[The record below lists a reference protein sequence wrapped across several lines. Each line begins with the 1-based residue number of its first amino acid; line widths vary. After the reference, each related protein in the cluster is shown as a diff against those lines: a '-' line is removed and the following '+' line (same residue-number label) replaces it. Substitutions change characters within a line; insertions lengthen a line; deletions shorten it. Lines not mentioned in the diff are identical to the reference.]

1 MWHIES
7 SRFDAGTL
15 RWNEISVSGSA
26 MSFQQVCAAWQSD
39 EGFRAFWVGNLRG
52 LPFEAYCWECPPVNE
67 RNRSR
72 QFECVFIASPSLARM
87 EPEPGVFAEHFR
99 QDRDVVTFGNLGG
112 DAVLVTPCPT
122 GDRDFSHLAQFTR
135 AASSAQQD
143 AYWHAVGDAV
153 GARMGTR
160 PMWLSTAGHGV
171 AWLHVRLDSSPK
183 YYRHRE
189 YTKA

>member
-1 MWHIES
+1 MWRIACIRPDEQTLHWSGVMDDTGNLSFDRVCS
-7 SRFDAGTL
+7 S
-15 RWNEISVSGSA
+15 
-26 MSFQQVCAAWQSD
+26 WQSD
-39 EGFRAFWVGNLRG
+39 ENFRSFWIASLRT
-52 LPFEAYCWECPPVNE
+52 LPFDAYCWECPPVNE
-67 RNRSR
+67 PNRSR
-72 QFECVFIASPSLARM
+72 PFECVFISSPSLARM
-87 EPEPGVFAEHFR
+87 EPEPDVFAEHFR
-99 QDRDVVTFGNLGG
+99 HDRDVVTFGNLGG
-112 DAVLVTPCPT
+112 DAVLVTPCPA

>member
-1 MWHIES
+1 
-7 SRFDAGTL
+7 
-15 RWNEISVSGSA
+15 
-26 MSFQQVCAAWQSD
+26 
-39 EGFRAFWVGNLRG
+39 
-52 LPFEAYCWECPPVNE
+52 
-67 RNRSR
+67 
-72 QFECVFIASPSLARM
+72 
-87 EPEPGVFAEHFR
+87 
-99 QDRDVVTFGNLGG
+99 
-112 DAVLVTPCPT
+112 VLVTPCPAD
-122 GDRDFSHLAQFTR
+122 DRDFSHLAQFTR

>member
-1 MWHIES
+1 MWRIES

-15 RWNEISVSGSA
+15 RWSEISVSGSA

-39 EGFRAFWVGNLRG
+39 EGFRAFWVDNLRG
-52 LPFEAYCWECPPVNE
+52 LPFDAYCWECPPVNE
-67 RNRSR
+67 RNRLR
-72 QFECVFIASPSLARM
+72 PFECVFIASPSLARM
-87 EPEPGVFAEHFR
+87 EPEPGVFAGHFR
-99 QDRDVVTFGNLGG
+99 QDRDVVTFENLGG
-112 DAVLVTPCPT
+112 DAVLVTPCPA

-135 AASSAQQD
+135 AASPAQQD

-153 GARMGTR
+153 GARIGTR

-189 YTKA
+189 YMNA